1 MAQFHP
7 LPRNFQVSKIRNSK
21 CVSSQSMLYN
31 KMNLVQ
37 ACLNMSELVLGI
49 FSSPV
54 IKLFQQ
60 IGCEIC
66 TLLLTLQGFDHL
78 YHYPFFVLYEKK
90 PSRALISPTQNGG
103 SNPLSYF
110 SFRLRVVRGRREQ
123 LQAAVTAAASL
134 SSSTTQKVETA
145 QLISE
150 CSNERVLS
158 IFGF

>member
-1 MAQFHP
+1 
-7 LPRNFQVSKIRNSK
+7 
-21 CVSSQSMLYN
+21 MLYN

-66 TLLLTLQGFDHL
+66 ILLLTLWGFDHL
-78 YHYPFFVLYEKK
+78 YHYPFFVLDEKK

-110 SFRLRVVRGRREQ
+110 SFRLRVVVEEGSSCKLPSLL
-123 LQAAVTAAASL
+123 LQACLPLLRRRSKLHSL
-134 SSSTTQKVETA
+134 SASAPTNVCSRFLVFVHF
-145 QLISE
+145 LFRFSE
-150 CSNERVLS
+150 K
-158 IFGF
+158 